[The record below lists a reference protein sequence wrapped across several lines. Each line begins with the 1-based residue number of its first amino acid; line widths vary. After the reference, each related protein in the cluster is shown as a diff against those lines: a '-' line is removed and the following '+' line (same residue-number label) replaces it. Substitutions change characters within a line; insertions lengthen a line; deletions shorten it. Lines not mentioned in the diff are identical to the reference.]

1 MSVAGKH
8 GGGAESSAS
17 QPRQGYAGTF
27 VTRRNQRAEPDAG
40 MNSGALLL
48 TGVPGVGK
56 TTVLRRVKDRLAGKQ
71 LRGFLTDEIRSSRGE
86 RLGFRIETLDGRT
99 ARLAGVG
106 LRSTDRV
113 GRYGVD
119 VGALDAVAVPAL
131 ALEEGAIYLVD
142 EIGKMECLS
151 RAFTDAIARLLDSS
165 RPVIATVAQRGAG
178 FIAEVKGHP
187 RAELREV
194 TRGNRET
201 MLEHIVS

>member
-1 MSVAGKH
+1 
-8 GGGAESSAS
+8 
-17 QPRQGYAGTF
+17 
-27 VTRRNQRAEPDAG
+27 

-56 TTVLRRVKDRLAGKQ
+56 TTVLRRVKDRLAGRQ

-151 RAFTDAIARLLDSS
+151 RAFTDAVARLLDST
-165 RPVIATVAQRGAG
+165 RPLIATVAQRGTG

-201 MLEHIVS
+201 MPERIVSWLDAGT

>member
-1 MSVAGKH
+1 
-8 GGGAESSAS
+8 
-17 QPRQGYAGTF
+17 
-27 VTRRNQRAEPDAG
+27 

-56 TTVLRRVKDRLAGKQ
+56 TTVLRRVKDRLAGRQ
-71 LRGFLTDEIRSSRGE
+71 LRGFLTDEIRSSRGD

-131 ALEEGAIYLVD
+131 ALEEGPSTSSTRSARWSAFRARSA
-142 EIGKMECLS
+142 MRS
-151 RAFTDAIARLLDSS
+151 RGCSTRPALSS
-165 RPVIATVAQRGAG
+165 RPWLNAAPVSS
-178 FIAEVKGHP
+178 
-187 RAELREV
+187 LR
-194 TRGNRET
+194 
-201 MLEHIVS
+201 